1 MLSIAISL
9 EILVASR
16 AGLSPVAAA
25 GTIERENTWRQRAC
39 CAHITKASAVH
50 VVTSVEGTP
59 SARKDGLGR
68 AVEPSALGT

>member
-9 EILVASR
+9 EIRVASR

-25 GTIERENTWRQRAC
+25 GTVEREHVASESMLR
-39 CAHITKASAVH
+39 HITKASPVH

-59 SARKDGLGR
+59 SARKDRLGR
-68 AVEPSALGT
+68 AGEPSALGT